1 MAVQIRRIVRSED
14 NNSRT
19 LGDLNITASA
29 RIHRSRRS
37 INTTQSLSQK
47 IKNSNTVCLILVI
60 LSGLLFV
67 GYLQNAHYGWSGR
80 VLSSADAL
88 EVNNEIVND
97 YGVVMDCGS
106 SGTRV
111 FVYTWP
117 RTSHEKELLQIEPLK
132 GSFPNFIHLNYL
144 KKYKMKT
151 EMRFKRRS
159 SLGSAPSLI
168 ILKIFEERFLGS
180 IRSIEINLT
189 MIN

>member
-1 MAVQIRRIVRSED
+1 MAVQIRRIGRSED
-14 NNSRT
+14 NNART
-19 LGDLNITASA
+19 LVDLNITASA
-29 RIHRSRRS
+29 RIQRSRRS

-132 GSFPNFIHLNYL
+132 GSLPNFINLNYL

-168 ILKIFEERFLGS
+168 ILKIFEERFLVS

>member
-1 MAVQIRRIVRSED
+1 MSVQIRRIGRSED
-14 NNSRT
+14 NTRT
-19 LGDLNITASA
+19 LGDLNKTPSA
-29 RIHRSRRS
+29 RIQRSRRS
-37 INTTQSLSQK
+37 INTTQSLGQK

-132 GSFPNFIHLNYL
+132 GSFLNFIILN
-144 KKYKMKT
+144 
-151 EMRFKRRS
+151 
-159 SLGSAPSLI
+159 
-168 ILKIFEERFLGS
+168 
-180 IRSIEINLT
+180 
-189 MIN
+189 